1 MRDSATQRV
10 HVPSDVRGSHRT
22 PHSRRGEVRSCE
34 LQAGVPGVQRCPSQ
48 GHEQGPSVRA
58 AHAARVF
65 LVRLFRHEPMPYAS
79 LLLPALLVLALAA
92 RGQVLVIEFAARLIG

>member
-1 MRDSATQRV
+1 MRHSATQRV
-10 HVPSDVRGSHRT
+10 HVPSDVRRSHRT
-22 PHSRRGEVRSCE
+22 PRSRRGEVRSCE
-34 LQAGVPGVQRCPSQ
+34 LQAGVSALQRCPRE
-48 GHEQGPSVRA
+48 GHDAGPRVRA
-58 AHAARVF
+58 AHAARVL